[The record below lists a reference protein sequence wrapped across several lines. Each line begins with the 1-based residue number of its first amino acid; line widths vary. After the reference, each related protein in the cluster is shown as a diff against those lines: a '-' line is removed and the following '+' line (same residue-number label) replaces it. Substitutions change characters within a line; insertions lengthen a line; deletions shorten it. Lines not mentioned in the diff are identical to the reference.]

1 MFLERF
7 NVVMKAIEIMDYW
20 YTNILEYPLAV
31 AGGLIIRARR
41 GDVGG
46 PTLEIIGLPPNQH
59 YREIEFESYVFPSDV
74 TYPYYDIKAV
84 YNENENAV
92 YFVIR
97 GKDAAGY
104 TLSELH
110 CLDISNFTVEG
121 IASFS
126 VIPLLAYD
134 KLNKSVYVIGYNIE
148 H

>member
-1 MFLERF
+1 
-7 NVVMKAIEIMDYW
+7 MKAVEIMDYW

-92 YFVIR
+92 YFVISGR
-97 GKDAAGY
+97 DIDGY
-104 TLSELH
+104 ILSELH

-121 IASFS
+121 IALFS
-126 VIPLLAYD
+126 EIPLLAYD

-148 H
+148 IEIEH